1 MRSLGGPVKK
11 NQHVKKKEKKIT
23 SNLEAMLEDEKDGMR
38 RTEAPQQKKERWK

>member
-11 NQHVKKKEKKIT
+11 NQHVKKKEKIT

-38 RTEAPQQKKERWK
+38 RTEAPQQKERWK